1 MMDFFFVV
9 SQPHYFLK
17 REKEFIANF
26 IALYFLCKK
35 ETNGSYEQKSSTT
48 RI

>member
-9 SQPHYFLK
+9 SPPHYFLK

-26 IALYFLCKK
+26 IALYFLCRK
-35 ETNGSYEQKSSTT
+35 ETNGKHERKSSTT